1 MNVQM
6 YRWGMYGWGV
16 CTSEGDLRASMC
28 VNVYM
33 CVDMLG
39 PVLQLTWPHV
49 AVGCV

>member
-16 CTSEGDLRASMC
+16 CTSEGDLRACMC
-28 VNVYM
+28 VSVYM

-39 PVLQLTWPHV
+39 PVL
-49 AVGCV
+49 